1 MINPKLT
8 ELSEKLGQSNL
19 RGGRG
24 GGFVDAHAIQR
35 VPALRG
41 EAGKTGDP
49 LLDAEWY
56 WGDITRE
63 EVNEKLK
70 DCPDGT
76 FLVRDASSRGGEY
89 TLTLK
94 KGGSNKLVK
103 IGNSGGKYGFSE
115 PFLFNSVVEL
125 VEHYQKN
132 SLRDYNRTLDIR
144 LLYPVSRYQ
153 QEVDVGGVTTN
164 EQVIA
169 KLKDI
174 NERYQDK
181 SKQYDMCY
189 EKYQNATLELQSK
202 RLALDSF
209 NEAIQLFEDQVN
221 LHKTFQDAAFP
232 HEKPR
237 LEKNLS
243 ILMGRLTKL
252 HQQQEHLANQLT
264 EVNAQNRKL
273 DRDMNSLKPEIINLY
288 KDRENHQAWLIANG
302 MRQEDIQD
310 IFIKFSQDQELGY
323 GYEQHRLPSSQYD
336 RKYWLLPDCDRVRAE
351 ELLRGKPDGTFL
363 IRQSR
368 CGKFAL
374 SIVHSSGI
382 VDHCLIDKVDMG
394 YGFADT
400 IQDPNYIF
408 PSLDDLVR
416 HYKDN
421 NLEEHNACLKTTLI
435 YPLNCPALQQKDA
448 GYIAPSSL

>member
-1 MINPKLT
+1 MNPKLN
-8 ELSEKLGQSNL
+8 ELSDQLGQSNL
-19 RGGRG
+19 LGGVG
-24 GGFVDAHAIQR
+24 EATAFAHAHSVQR

-41 EAGKTGDP
+41 EKTGDP

-63 EVNEKLK
+63 EVNERLK

-103 IGNSGGKYGFSE
+103 IGNSGGKYGFSD

-125 VEHYQKN
+125 VEHYQNN
-132 SLRDYNRTLDIR
+132 SLRDYNRTLDTR
-144 LLYPVSRYQ
+144 LLYPVSRYKE
-153 QEVDVGGVTTN
+153 EVDVGGVTTI
-164 EQVIA
+164 EQVIT
-169 KLKDI
+169 KLKEI
-174 NERYQDK
+174 NQKYQDK
-181 SKQYDMCY
+181 SRQYDMCY
-189 EKYQNATLELQSK
+189 ERYQNATVEMQNK

-209 NEAIQLFEDQVN
+209 NEAIRLFEDQVN
-221 LHKTFQDAAFP
+221 LQKTFQDQAFP

-243 ILMGRLTKL
+243 ILMSRLARL
-252 HQQQEHLANQLT
+252 HQQQEHLAHELK
-264 EVNAQNRKL
+264 EVNQQNRKL

-288 KDRENHQAWLIANG
+288 KDRENHQAWLLANG

-310 IFIKFSQDQELGY
+310 IFIKFSQDQEVRY
-323 GYEQHRLPSSQYD
+323 QHTLPPSQYD
-336 RKYWLLPDCDRVRAE
+336 RKYWFLPDCDRVRAC

-363 IRQSR
+363 IRQSSN
-368 CGKFAL
+368 GQYAL
-374 SIVHSSGI
+374 SIVHSSGS
-382 VDHCLIDKVDMG
+382 VDHCLIDKVELG

-400 IQDPNYIF
+400 IQDPNYLF
-408 PSLDDLVR
+408 PNLDSLVY
-416 HYKDN
+416 HYTVT